1 MNTMNMKKGTNALK
15 AMTPLR
21 WQLSSLFLLGCCTAT
36 LSFAASDLPKDF
48 VTPPDSARP
57 GVYWYFMDGNLS
69 RDGMTRD
76 LESMKRAG
84 IGHALFLEVNLGM
97 PRGPV
102 TYMSEPWQELY
113 AHAVHEADRLGI
125 QMMLGTGPGWCG
137 AGGPWV
143 PVEEAMQHLIGSR
156 TDVAGPGPFTQP
168 LPPPP
173 PYKANYDRTF
183 FKDVCVLA
191 FPTPAPAEEIPD
203 LNEKALYERAP
214 FSGAHQRPYLE
225 MPVDYPV
232 APAGTTIPLD
242 QIIDLTSRLRPDG
255 SLDWQIPFGKWT
267 VMRFA
272 SRNNGSMSNPAPQPG
287 LGFECDKWNPVAVA
301 HHLQNYAGKLL
312 QKVGSQQPGRGWT
325 YLHSDSWEMGAQNWT
340 PRFRVE
346 FQKRRGYD
354 PQPFYPCYSGL
365 FVGSREKTERFLWDL
380 RETGREL
387 IVENYAEALK
397 SYAHKN
403 GMSLSIEPYDM
414 HPGNDFDLG
423 AVADMPQC
431 EFWHKGFD
439 TTYSVEEA
447 ASVAHV
453 LGRSVLAA
461 ESFTSVD
468 EWQAYPANI
477 KNQGDWAFS
486 LGVNRFTYHTFA
498 HKPEETRPGMQM
510 SIYGVHWDR
519 GQTWWPMADA
529 YHRYI
534 SRCSEMLRQG
544 RSVADVLY
552 LMPEGA
558 PNVFQPPLSAS
569 DKTGGF
575 PERKGYNYDG
585 CSATALLKLAGVRNG
600 SVVFPG
606 GASYRLLVL
615 PNRQTMTPELAAKLE
630 SLVKAGATVVGPPPR
645 KSPSLMNFPECDDAV
660 AARAKTVWGTLDAPA
675 ALTTRVYGQGRV
687 IWGGPLNGKAPKDL
701 PIAAA
706 QWVWYPEGQPA
717 QSAPAGPVF
726 FRRDVV
732 LTPNQELVSARLEA
746 TADNSFT
753 AFVNGVPVGQGG
765 DWSTLFGFDIT
776 PQLKAGVNRIAIRA
790 VNTEVGPAG
799 LVCAME
805 LKFAN
810 GSCKV
815 ISTDHQWAV
824 SQTESADWQ
833 TAAATGNAWKPAGVL
848 GPAGMGPWNMRTR
861 DDAFFY
867 APYDLTAA
875 ILKDASVPEDFTATG
890 PVRYAHHSTEDREIY
905 FVANRSEKPV
915 QADCIFRVTGRL
927 PELWHPQT
935 GEMRSLPE
943 FKAEK
948 NTIAI
953 PLRFEPYESYFVIFP
968 TTPSAAVSKAKSNFA
983 DMVSIATLEGAW
995 DVAFDPALGAPAQA
1009 RFEKLEDWTQ
1019 RPEEGIKYYSG
1030 IATYRKAFDLPKAEA
1045 LNFRVL
1051 LDLGVVNA
1059 MARVRLNGQDCG
1071 VAWTAPWRVDI
1082 SKALKPTGNV
1092 LEIEVANLWPN
1103 RMLGDAKR
1111 PDQKPYALTT
1121 HHPYA
1126 AGQPHANDPLLPSG
1140 LLGPVT
1146 VQKSSAAFSP

>member
-1 MNTMNMKKGTNALK
+1 MKKETNTINS
-15 AMTPLR
+15 MTRFL
-21 WQLSSLFLLGCCTAT
+21 WQLSSLCILGCCAAPV
-36 LSFAASDLPKDF
+36 SFAASDLTKDF

-69 RDGMTRD
+69 REGMTRD
-76 LESMKRAG
+76 LESMKRVG
-84 IGHALFLEVNLGM
+84 IGHALYLEVNLGM

-102 TYMSEPWQELY
+102 TYMSEEWQGLY

-125 QMMLGTGPGWCG
+125 QIMLGAGPGWCG
-137 AGGPWV
+137 SGGPWV
-143 PVEEAMQHLIGSR
+143 KAGESMQHLVGSR
-156 TDVAGPGPFTQP
+156 TDVAGPGPFAQKLP
-168 LPPPP
+168 VPPPHKP
-173 PYKANYDRTF
+173 HFDQSF

-191 FPTPAPAEEIPD
+191 FPTPSRAESIPD
-203 LNEKALYERAP
+203 INEKALYDRAP
-214 FSGAHQRPYLE
+214 FSGAHQRPYFE
-225 MPVDYPV
+225 IPVDYP
-232 APAGTTIPLD
+232 ATMAGAAIPMD
-242 QIIDLTSRLRPDG
+242 RIIDLTGKLQPDG
-255 SLDWQIPFGKWT
+255 SLDWQIPAGNWT

-272 SRNNGSMSNPAPQPG
+272 ARNNGSMSNPAPQPG
-287 LGFECDKWNPVAVA
+287 LGFECDKWNPAA
-301 HHLQNYAGKLL
+301 LDEHLKSYAGKLL
-312 QKVGSQQPGRGWT
+312 QKVGPQQAGRGWT
-325 YLHSDSWEMGAQNWT
+325 FIHSDSWEMGAQNWT

-365 FVGSREKTERFLWDL
+365 VVGSREQTERFLWDL
-380 RETGREL
+380 RQTGSEL
-387 IVENYAEALK
+387 IVEYHAEALK
-397 SYAHKN
+397 SFAHKN
-403 GMSLSIEPYDM
+403 GMSLSIEPYDL

-431 EFWHKGFD
+431 EFWYKGFD

-468 EWQAYPANI
+468 DWQAYPANI
-477 KNQGDWAFS
+477 KGQGDWAFS

-498 HKPEETRPGMQM
+498 HKPDETRPGMQM
-510 SIYGVHWDR
+510 AIYGVHWDR

-585 CSATALLKLAGVRNG
+585 CSATALMKLASVRNG

-615 PNRQTMTPELAAKLE
+615 PNRPTMTPELAAKLE
-630 SLVKAGATVVGPPPR
+630 LLVKAGATVVGPAPR
-645 KSPSLMNFPECDDAV
+645 KSPSLVNFPKCDDAV
-660 AARAKTVWGTLDAPA
+660 AAQAKMVWGALDAPA
-675 ALTTRVYGQGRV
+675 AQTARAYGQGRV
-687 IWGGPLNGKAPKDL
+687 IWGGTLNGKAPKDL

-706 QWVWYPEGQPA
+706 QWVWYPEGEPA
-717 QSAPAGPVF
+717 QSAPPGAVF
-726 FRRDVV
+726 FRHDIAIGAK
-732 LTPNQELVSARLEA
+732 QKLVSARLEA
-746 TADNSFT
+746 TADNSFI
-753 AFVNGVPVGQGG
+753 AMVNGVSVGKGENP
-765 DWSTLFGFDIT
+765 SALFGFDIAS
-776 PQLKAGVNRIAIRA
+776 QLKVGVNQIAVRA
-790 VNTEVGPAG
+790 ENAGDVPNPAG
-799 LVCAME
+799 LICAVE
-805 LKFAN
+805 LKYAD
-810 GSCKV
+810 GSQE
-815 ISTDHQWAV
+815 IIPSDDQWVV
-824 SQTESADWQ
+824 SKAESADWQ
-833 TAAATGNAWKPAGVL
+833 TAPATGDAWNKSKVL
-848 GPAGMGPWNMRTR
+848 GAAGMWGLRTS
-861 DDAFFY
+861 DACDFY

-875 ILKDASVPEDFTATG
+875 ILKDARVPEDFMATG
-890 PVRYAHHSTEDREIY
+890 PVRYAHRSTADREIY

-915 QADCIFRVTGRL
+915 QADCVFRVAGRL

-948 NTIAI
+948 NTTAI

-968 TTPSAAVSKAKSNFA
+968 KTPSAAASKARSNFA

-995 DVAFDPALGAPAQA
+995 DVAFDPAMGAPAQA

-1030 IATYRKAFDLPKAEA
+1030 IATYRKTFDVPKAES
-1045 LNFRVL
+1045 LKSPVF
-1051 LDLGVVNA
+1051 LDLGGVHA

-1071 VAWTAPWRVDI
+1071 VAWTAPWRLDI
-1082 SKALKPTGNV
+1082 SKALKPTANA
-1092 LEIEVANLWPN
+1092 LEVEVANLWPN
-1103 RMLGDAKR
+1103 RMLGDAR
-1111 PDQKPYALTT
+1111 HPDQKPYAQTT

-1126 AGQPHANDPLLPSG
+1126 TGQPHANDPLLASG
-1140 LLGPVT
+1140 LLGPVVVET
-1146 VQKSSAAFSP
+1146 TMTSKEDAK

>member
-1 MNTMNMKKGTNALK
+1 
-15 AMTPLR
+15 MTRFL
-21 WQLSSLFLLGCCTAT
+21 WQLDSLFILGCCAAT
-36 LSFAASDLPKDF
+36 VSFAASDLTKDF

-69 RDGMTRD
+69 REGMTRD
-76 LESMKRAG
+76 LEAMKRAG
-84 IGHALFLEVNLGM
+84 IGHALYLEVNLGM

-102 TYMSEPWQELY
+102 TYMSEEWQGLY
-113 AHAVHEADRLGI
+113 AHAVHEADRLGMQI
-125 QMMLGTGPGWCG
+125 MLGTGPGWCG
-137 AGGPWV
+137 SGGPWV
-143 PVEEAMQHLIGSR
+143 KAEESMQHLVGSR
-156 TDVAGPGPFTQP
+156 TDVAGPGPFTQKLP
-168 LPPPP
+168 VPPPCKP
-173 PYKANYDRTF
+173 HYDKSF

-340 PRFRVE
+340 PKFREE

-498 HKPEETRPGMQM
+498 HKPDETRPGMQM

-585 CSATALLKLAGVRNG
+585 CSATALMKLASVRNG

-615 PNRQTMTPELAAKLE
+615 PNRPTMTPELAAKLE
-630 SLVKAGATVVGPPPR
+630 SLVKAGATVVGPAPR
-645 KSPSLMNFPECDDAV
+645 KSPSLVNFPKCDDAV
-660 AARAKTVWGTLDAPA
+660 AAQAKMVWGALDAPA
-675 ALTTRVYGQGRV
+675 AQTARAYGQGRV
-687 IWGGPLNGKAPKDL
+687 IWGGTLNGKAPKDL

-726 FRRDVV
+726 FRRDVA
-732 LTPNQELVSARLEA
+732 LAPNQELVSARLEA

-753 AFVNGVPVGQGG
+753 AFVNGVPVGNGG
-765 DWSTLFGFDIT
+765 DWSTLFGFDIA
-776 PQLKAGVNRIAIRA
+776 PQLKSGANRIAIRA
-790 VNTEVGPAG
+790 VNTEAGPAG

-805 LKFAN
+805 LKFAD

-848 GPAGMGPWNMRTR
+848 GPAGMGPWNMRTI
-861 DDAFFY
+861 DAADFY

-875 ILKDASVPEDFTATG
+875 ILKEAGVPEDFTAAG
-890 PVRYAHHSTEDREIY
+890 PVRYAHRSTEDREIY

-915 QADCIFRVTGRL
+915 QADCVFRVAGRL

-948 NTIAI
+948 NTTAI

-968 TTPSAAVSKAKSNFA
+968 TTPSAAASKAKSNFA

-1030 IATYRKAFDLPKAEA
+1030 IATYRKTFDLPKAEA
-1045 LNFRVL
+1045 LNFQVL

-1082 SKALKPTGNV
+1082 SKALKPKGNA
-1092 LEIEVANLWPN
+1092 LEIEVVNLWPN
-1103 RMLGDAKR
+1103 RMLGDAKH
-1111 PDQKPYALTT
+1111 PDQKPYAQTT

-1126 AGQPHANDPLLPSG
+1126 AGQPHANDPLLASG
-1140 LLGPVT
+1140 LLGPVVVET
-1146 VQKSSAAFSP
+1146 TMTSKEDVK